1 MGDAMKQTA
10 GHLDRE
16 LALFKERQ
24 LQLAR
29 DYYGKLVVIVGDA
42 IEGYYDSELEAYTAA
57 RAKFGVRPL
66 LIRRCVPPDEEV
78 RHTFHSRVA

>member
-1 MGDAMKQTA
+1 MKQPA

-24 LQLAR
+24 LQFAR
-29 DYYGKLVVIVGDA
+29 DHYGKLVVIVGDA

-57 RAKFGVRPL
+57 RAKFGVRPF

>member
-1 MGDAMKQTA
+1 MGDPMKQTV

-24 LQLAR
+24 LQFAQ
-29 DYYGKLVVIVGDA
+29 DYYGKLVVIAGDT

-57 RAKFGVRPL
+57 RAKFGVRPF
-66 LIRRCVPPDEEV
+66 LIRRCVPPDQEMH
-78 RHTFHSRVA
+78 HTFHSRVA